1 MILIKT
7 TKKINNLIVIV
18 LIFLPIFACTTPVKK
33 IEYQEA
39 CFFKTVDGKEILICD
54 EERMNKVKVQVHPY
68 TKEFKICDKF
78 QYVTE
83 IDGEAK
89 IETGIRCP
97 TNSGYE
103 IIK

>member
-7 TKKINNLIVIV
+7 TKKQNNYFVIILFV
-18 LIFLPIFACTTPVKK
+18 FLAFACAKTNTK

-39 CFFKTVDGKEILICD
+39 CYFKKVNGKEILICD
-54 EERMNKVKVQVHPY
+54 EERMSKVKVQVHPY